1 MESRIYE
8 ALAHDDP
15 HEIGGYRVIARLGAG
30 GMGRVF
36 LGATQSGRRLAIKV
50 VRPEFADDPEF
61 RRRFTQEVAAA
72 QRVKSLYT
80 APVIDADTTG
90 PMPWLATEHIPGPS
104 LAAAVQESGPL
115 PAETLRTLGAGV
127 IEALQV
133 IHRVGI
139 VHRDLKPSNV
149 LLASDGPR
157 VIDFGVAR
165 AADATPLT
173 RTGGIVGSPHYMAP
187 EQVHGSSATPALDV
201 FAFGCL
207 LFFAA
212 TARSP
217 FGDGPPQAVMF
228 RIANNE
234 PDLDGCPDELR
245 SLVERC
251 LRREPADRP
260 APEAILNELTAD
272 RPAAPPDGWL
282 PEPVTTVL
290 RDYEAVP
297 DGPSRR
303 QAPTGGHPSPPPPP
317 VGPATPTP
325 GQSTPAPG
333 QTVAVGPPGTPPPGT
348 PPPGTYG
355 YPPHV
360 PPAGPPSGGNNK
372 TLLLAGGSVVGVL
385 LLVFV
390 ATALFLT
397 NRDDP
402 PSSAADPGHVPETT
416 RSTAP
421 VNPAPA
427 PSTVPPSGPAGGS
440 PTESA
445 GASASPGGGEE
456 ARPPGT
462 FIDEYEGIDITRDY
476 GIFFTDEPT
485 RPKEDLIGDLNYTGY
500 SVRGES
506 KFGQIESG
514 QSASYETCHANTK
527 YSDGLSMPPN
537 GSKWCV
543 YTNTGLLGI
552 VTIKEINDDFVTIDL
567 KVWQGPADQ

>member
-1 MESRIYE
+1 MASRIYE

-36 LGATQSGRRLAIKV
+36 LGTTQSGRPLAIKV

-80 APVIDADTTG
+80 APVIDADTAG
-90 PMPWLATEHIPGPS
+90 PMPWLATEYIPGPS

-115 PAETLRTLGAGV
+115 PVGTLHTLGAGV

-149 LLASDGPR
+149 LLAADGPR

-187 EQVHGSSATPALDV
+187 EQVHGGSATPALDV

-207 LFFAA
+207 LFAA

-234 PDLDGCPDELR
+234 PDLSGCPDELR
-245 SLVERC
+245 SLVEQC

-260 APEAILNELTAD
+260 TPEAILDELTAD
-272 RPAAPPDGWL
+272 RPAAPAGWL
-282 PEPVTTVL
+282 PESVTTVL
-290 RDYEAVP
+290 QDYEAVP
-297 DGPSRR
+297 DAPSRR
-303 QAPTGGHPSPPPPP
+303 QAHTGGRPIPQPPP
-317 VGPATPTP
+317 GGT
-325 GQSTPAPG
+325 TPAPG
-333 QTVAVGPPGTPPPGT
+333 QPVAGAPPVTA
-348 PPPGTYG
+348 PPGTYG

-360 PPAGPPSGGNNK
+360 PPGGPPGGGNQK
-372 TLLLAGGSVVGVL
+372 TLLLAGGAVVGVL

-397 NRDDP
+397 RQDDP
-402 PSSAADPGHVPETT
+402 PSAADPGNAPETART
-416 RSTAP
+416 TAP
-421 VNPAPA
+421 VNPL
-427 PSTVPPSGPAGGS
+427 PSTVSPSNPRPSAPVGGS
-440 PTESA
+440 PAESA
-445 GASASPGGGEE
+445 GASPSPGGGPG
-456 ARPPGT
+456 AQPPGG
-462 FIDEYEGIDITRDY
+462 FIAEYEGIDITAGY
-476 GIFFTDEPT
+476 GIFFTDQPT
-485 RPKEDLIGDLNYTGY
+485 RPQEDLDGDLHY
-500 SVRGES
+500 SGWQLTGES
-506 KFGQIESG
+506 KFGPIESG
-514 QSASYETCHANTK
+514 QSATYETCHANTK
-527 YSDGLSMPPN
+527 YMDWVSDPPN

-543 YTNTGLLGI
+543 YTNTSLLGI
-552 VTIKEINDDFVTIDL
+552 VTVKNVSDRFLTIDL